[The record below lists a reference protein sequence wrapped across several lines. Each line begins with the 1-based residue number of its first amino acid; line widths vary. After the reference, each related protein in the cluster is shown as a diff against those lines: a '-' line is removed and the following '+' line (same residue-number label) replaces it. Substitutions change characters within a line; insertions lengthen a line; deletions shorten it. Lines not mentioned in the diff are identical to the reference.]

1 MSYVFL
7 VFIMCNIIFLIINLL
22 KLSELKRNLD
32 EVYKME
38 LRNYSRSG
46 AWRRTDETEE

>member
-7 VFIMCNIIFLIINLL
+7 VFIMTNIIFLILNVI
-22 KLSELKRNLD
+22 KLMELKKSLD

-46 AWRRTDETEE
+46 AWRRDDETEV